1 MNSPRFACLN
11 FIILAA
17 FAVACGRIA
26 SAQFVQE
33 PLLSKK
39 GTDPNEK
46 GRPWPTTRPQPMPT
60 FGSNDRSRWAVVH
73 ALVDHGTFVVGQRD
87 KKVFFGTAIAPIGQM
102 DPIAAAAMVRFG
114 REWRAKSDSGI
125 IFEDGWGSVD
135 KVLHPSQLEFH
146 STKPPFL
153 TVLVAGLYWL
163 LKACTGLVFE
173 VPWTLATHPFAIVR
187 TILILINALPF
198 LVYLVVLKRLVQRWT
213 SNEWTQAFVLTAA
226 AFGTTVTPFL
236 ITFNN
241 HTPATF
247 SVLFALVLA
256 VRIDEGRGGWL
267 AHASAGLLS
276 AFAVTCELPALA
288 FATAAFALCVR
299 RDPRRALF
307 AFVPAAV
314 LLAVGFF
321 AANWAAFERLRPAYS
336 EFGGEWY
343 EYEGSHWVKP
353 APGQVKTGIDW
364 ARYHESPAQYALHL
378 LVGHHGLFSLT
389 PIWLLAIAGAVMLS
403 RRQSMASPGGIP
415 GFLGPLTLALTIV
428 VVGFYL
434 VKSDNYGGWT
444 NGLRWLMWLSP
455 LWLLAM
461 IPAVEGLSF
470 SKWGRGF
477 AMTLLGVS
485 IFSAHY
491 SLWNPWRHPWIY
503 DLMIAAGWP
512 GY

>member
-1 MNSPRFACLN
+1 LNAPRHSHLN
-11 FIILAA
+11 LIILAA

-46 GRPWPTTRPQPMPT
+46 GRPWPAVRPQPMPT

-73 ALVDHGTFVVGQRD
+73 ALVDHGTFVVGKRD
-87 KKVFFGTAIAPIGQM
+87 KNIFYGTAIAPIGQL
-102 DPIAAAAMVRFG
+102 DPIAAAATVRFG

-125 IFEDGWGSVD
+125 IFNDGWGSVD
-135 KVLHPSQLEFH
+135 KVLHPSLLEFH

-163 LKACTGLVFE
+163 LKTCTFWMFGAH
-173 VPWTLATHPFAIVR
+173 WTLATHPFAIVR
-187 TILILINALPF
+187 TIVFLINALPF
-198 LVYLVVLKRLVQRWT
+198 LVYLVVLKRIVLRWT
-213 SNEWTQAFVLTAA
+213 ENEWTQAFVLIAA

-247 SVLFALVLA
+247 CVLFALVLA
-256 VRIDEGRGGWL
+256 ARIDDGYGGWE
-267 AHASAGLLS
+267 AHAGAGLLS

-288 FATAAFALCVR
+288 FAAAAFALCVW
-299 RDPRRALF
+299 RDPKRALL
-307 AFVPAAV
+307 AFVPAA
-314 LLAVGFF
+314 LLITVGFF

-336 EFGGEWY
+336 EFGGQWY

-353 APGQVKTGIDW
+353 PPGEVKTGIDW
-364 ARYHESPAQYALHL
+364 AAYHESRGQYAMHL
-378 LVGHHGLFSLT
+378 LIGHHGLFSLT
-389 PIWLLAIAGAVMLS
+389 PIWFLSIAGAILLC
-403 RRQSMASPGGIP
+403 RRGFRRPPGGIP
-415 GFLGPLTLALTIV
+415 GFLGPLTLLLTVV

-434 VKSDNYGGWT
+434 VISDNYGGWT

-455 LWLLAM
+455 LWLLSM
-461 IPAVEGLSF
+461 IPALDALSS

-477 AMTLLGVS
+477 AMALLGVS

-491 SLWNPWRHPWIY
+491 SLWNPWRHPWLY
-503 DLMIAAGWP
+503 DLLIAAGWP